1 MSLTRSIILERL
13 RGIQPLLRE
22 RYGVVIL
29 ALFGSFARSE
39 QTESSDIDILVALP
53 KPDFRAFSA
62 VAQLLSELFPER
74 RVEVVSKGAIRPE
87 YMEAIQPDLAY
98 A

>member
-1 MSLTRSIILERL
+1 MQRL
-13 RGIQPLLRE
+13 RGIQPVLRE
-22 RYGVVIL
+22 RYGVTML

-39 QTESSDIDILVALP
+39 QTERSDIDILVALSE
-53 KPDFRAFSA
+53 PDFRAFSA
-62 VAQLLSELFPER
+62 VAQLLSALFPER